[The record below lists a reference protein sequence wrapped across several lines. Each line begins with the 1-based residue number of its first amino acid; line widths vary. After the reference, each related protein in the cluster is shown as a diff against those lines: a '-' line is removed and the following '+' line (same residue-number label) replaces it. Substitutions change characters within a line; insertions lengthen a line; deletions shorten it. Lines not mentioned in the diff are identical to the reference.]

1 MQNNTTPKPLTN
13 ERLKTINRNYWYL
26 NLPCN
31 SRLYSKHLT
40 MNRELTAWRLS
51 NRLSAMIKRQ
61 RKLPDTVKNIRYMDS
76 LFRRYY
82 LCLSIINQLPH
93 QKCNYDYKNISIQKP
108 HGTN

>member
-1 MQNNTTPKPLTN
+1 MQLFGRDFSALRGVQLFGPGAPYQVWC
-13 ERLKTINRNYWYL
+13 NYL
-26 NLPCN
+26 GGLH
-31 SRLYSKHLT
+31 SKHLN